1 MIIAHSLIFL
11 RKYNE
16 SKRNRPTAPQG
27 GRHEHD
33 MTIPWVGG
41 GPVPAAGPYIAM
53 FCLAAPCAI

>member
-27 GRHEHD
+27 GGHEHD

-41 GPVPAAGPYIAM
+41 VPCPPPDHI
-53 FCLAAPCAI
+53 